1 MNNQIKYYYLIILL
15 LSSLYAN
22 DIVGAIASLKGD
34 VKIRETKSSKYIS
47 AYKGQMLKSGN
58 WIRTGNGVFLSIIFL
73 DGTNVKIHQKT
84 EVEIKSS
91 RLTAKELK
99 TNMYIAE
106 GEALSNVNKQ
116 GNGSFKIETP
126 TAVAS
131 VKGTEF
137 GVSYDFNNSSTILKV
152 ISGEVEFG
160 NDDIGTILASAMEG
174 SEINKDTKEASK
186 YKITEEDLPK
196 WANNIDSDW
205 GFNIIPDKE
214 GTLPANTPLRVTVQI
229 NNITDNTSAND
240 FSQLVT
246 LESDKQYIYL
256 SKNNANWQN
265 KIELNINDGKSIF
278 YIKSIKEG
286 MGAIIASSENTES
299 QKINFDFY
307 QTNSQ
312 KTNNQSKIFQ
322 LASTKGYS
330 NIVAAIEN
338 MNLESSKIILGN
350 ANIDDVIQ
358 KIESNEY
365 EIVKFDFIKDNDKV
379 IITLEI
385 KPKNN

>member
-1 MNNQIKYYYLIILL
+1 MKYYYLIILL
-15 LSSLYAN
+15 LSSLCAN
-22 DIVGAIASLKGD
+22 DIVGAIASLKGE

-160 NDDIGTILASAMEG
+160 NDNIGTMLASAMEG
-174 SEINKDTKEASK
+174 AEINKDTKEASK

-196 WANNIDSDW
+196 WADNIDSDW

-214 GTLPANTPLRVTVQI
+214 GTIPANTPLRVTVQI

-246 LESDKQYIYL
+246 IESDKQYIYL
-256 SKNNANWQN
+256 SKNNTNWQN

-278 YIKSIKEG
+278 YIKSIKDG

-307 QTNSQ
+307 QSQSQ

-350 ANIDDVIQ
+350 ANIDDVVQ

-365 EIVKFDFIKDNDKV
+365 EIVKFDFIEDNDKI
-379 IITLEI
+379 IITLEV

>member
-15 LSSLYAN
+15 LSSLCAN

-322 LASTKGYS
+322 LASIKGYS